1 MHTSASSTSR
11 PQAEASVGTELDLG
25 PTRQDTLMKLLK
37 LLGGASTQNL
47 EKLEEVLQQTEE
59 KEELPSLC
67 EFDGDWKKHWS
78 SQFAESGKD
87 PIKKYIRDKRT
98 SKNKKKSSG
107 FSMGTIQE

>member
-1 MHTSASSTSR
+1 MHTSASSTTR
-11 PQAEASVGTELDLG
+11 PQVEASVGTELELG

-47 EKLEEVLQQTEE
+47 EKLEEVQQTGGE
-59 KEELPSLC
+59 EELPSLC

-78 SQFAESGKD
+78 SQFAEGGKD